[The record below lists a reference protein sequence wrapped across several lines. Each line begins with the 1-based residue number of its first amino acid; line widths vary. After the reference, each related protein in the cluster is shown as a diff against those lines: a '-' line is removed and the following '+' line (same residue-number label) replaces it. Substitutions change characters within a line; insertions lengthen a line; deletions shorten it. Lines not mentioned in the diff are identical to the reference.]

1 MAKEGFNHPQMLE
14 NGTSPPVSRKRMAKL
29 TLAALGVVFGDIGT
43 SPLYTV
49 QACFSEFIG
58 LKPVPE
64 NVLGILSLI
73 TWALIIVVTLKYVLV
88 VMRADNRGEGGVL
101 ALMALVSRRTELSVR
116 GRNIFLMLGMAGAA
130 LFYGDCLLTPAI
142 SVLSAIEGLNVATP
156 ALEPLVVPLALGVLI
171 ALFAVQHY
179 GTGGVGR
186 LFGPITLVWF
196 VVILVLGLCQI
207 VQAPQVLIALSPL
220 EAFDFATRH
229 GFIAFVALG
238 AVTLAVTGAEALYA
252 DMGHFGPKP
261 IRLAWLCVVLP
272 SLLAN
277 YYGQGALL
285 LLDPAA
291 VENPFFRL
299 APSWALYP
307 LVALATAATVIASQA
322 TISGAFSMA
331 QQATLLGLS
340 PRVRIQHTSASEF
353 GQIYVPAINWM
364 QLAGVVVLVLAFK
377 SSTNLAAAYGI
388 AVTGTMLVTT
398 VLVFALALRAW
409 KWGWPLSLL
418 VLGSFMAVDATL
430 MSANMV
436 KFVQGGWVPLALAVV
451 IFTAMWTWHKG
462 RIAVAAR
469 ENEGS
474 LPMTTLL
481 GSINPSRVHRPQ
493 GTAVYLTAFS
503 GNAPNCLLHNLK
515 HNEVLHEQVVLLT
528 VEVPDEPYVPPNAR
542 AQVSHL
548 GKGVHHVLL
557 RYGFMEQPDVP
568 RDLAPLAERGVPFD
582 PMRTSYFVGR
592 NTFVAATRPLLP
604 RWQEKLFL
612 TLARVASNAGD
623 FFGLPANRVVELG
636 SRIEI

>member
-1 MAKEGFNHPQMLE
+1 MSGTESTVRPQ
-14 NGTSPPVSRKRMAKL
+14 SRSRTATL
-29 TLAALGVVFGDIGT
+29 TMAALGVVFGDIGT

-49 QACFSEFIG
+49 KECFSEFTG
-58 LKPVPE
+58 LKPVHE
-64 NVLGILSLI
+64 DVLGILSLI
-73 TWALIIVVTLKYVLV
+73 TWALIIIVTVKYVMV

-101 ALMALVSRRTELSVR
+101 ALMALVSRRAEISPR
-116 GRNIFLMLGMAGAA
+116 RRNLYLMLGMAGAA

-156 ALEPLVVPLALGVLI
+156 AFEPLVVPIALGVLVG
-171 ALFAVQHY
+171 LFAVQRV
-179 GTGGVGR
+179 GTAGVGR
-186 LFGPITLVWF
+186 WFGPITFVWF
-196 VVILVLGLCQI
+196 IAILILGLNQI
-207 VQAPQVLIALSPL
+207 VEMPQVLLALSPL
-220 EAFDFATRH
+220 HAINFMLRH
-229 GFIAFVALG
+229 GFVAFIALG

-261 IRLAWLCVVLP
+261 IRLAWLGLVLP

-285 LLDPAA
+285 LADPKAL
-291 VENPFFRL
+291 ENPFFLL
-299 APSWALYP
+299 APAWALYP
-307 LVALATAATVIASQA
+307 MVALATAATVIASQA

-331 QQATLLGLS
+331 QQAALLGLS
-340 PRVRIQHTSASEF
+340 PRVRVPHTSASEH

-364 QLAGVVVLVLAFK
+364 QLIGVVLLVLGFK

-398 VLVFALALRAW
+398 LLVFVLAVRAW
-409 KWGWPLSLL
+409 KWSWPLAIV
-418 VLGSFMAVDATL
+418 VLGSFMVIDATL

-436 KFVQGGWVPLALAVV
+436 KFVQGGWVPLALAIV
-451 IFTAMWTWHKG
+451 IFTAMWTWLQG
-462 RIAVAAR
+462 RNAVAAR
-469 ENEGS
+469 ELEGS
-474 LPMTTLL
+474 LPMETLL
-481 GSINPSRVHRPQ
+481 SSINPSRVHRPQ
-493 GTAVYLTAFS
+493 GTAVYLTDFS